1 MKLLLSISCLLL
13 VMAGARIFAAST
25 GNAQTGKTV
34 FAASC
39 KTCHGAEGQG
49 NPAIAKALKVT
60 IPALSDKE
68 IQGKSDEE
76 LKKVVGEGF
85 GKMKPVPGLS
95 SKQVGDVVAFVRS
108 LAKP

>member
-1 MKLLLSISCLLL
+1 MEAISADWLHSE
-13 VMAGARIFAAST
+13 FE
-25 GNAQTGKTV
+25 
-34 FAASC
+34 F
-39 KTCHGAEGQG
+39 H
-49 NPAIAKALKVT
+49 
-60 IPALSDKE
+60 KE

-76 LKKVVGEGF
+76 LKKAVGEGF

>member
-1 MKLLLSISCLLL
+1 MKLLLSITCLLL
-13 VMAGARIFAAST
+13 AMPGGAMLAASP
-25 GNAQTGKTV
+25 GNAQAGKTV

-60 IPALSDKE
+60 IPPLSDKA

-95 SKQVGDVVAFVRS
+95 SKQVADVVAFVRS